1 MACFFILAMHLL
13 SRFETPGVNFVAG
26 GLDFYLALHPNSSGA
41 NASGGGRAEGAELVA
56 VGGDELQFVHVLSVK
71 VRLL

>member
-1 MACFFILAMHLL
+1 MLFHSDHACTA
-13 SRFETPGVNFVAG
+13 RFENPGLNFVAG

-41 NASGGGRAEGAELVA
+41 GASGGGYAEGAALIA

>member
-1 MACFFILAMHLL
+1 MACFFILALHVLAL
-13 SRFETPGVNFVAG
+13 FETPVVNFVAG

-41 NASGGGRAEGAELVA
+41 SVSGGGLAEGAELVA